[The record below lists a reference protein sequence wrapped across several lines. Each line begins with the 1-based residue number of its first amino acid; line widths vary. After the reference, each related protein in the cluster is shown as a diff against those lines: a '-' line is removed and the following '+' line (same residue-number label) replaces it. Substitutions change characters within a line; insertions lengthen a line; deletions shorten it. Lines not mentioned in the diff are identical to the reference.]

1 MKDFQGLFAEC
12 CIEARHL
19 GIPISNHIK
28 TVRVNNRLSRAMGRC
43 KRINNYLGEWFEIE
57 INPCMLA
64 EEVDPMET
72 KNTIVHE
79 LIHTCPGCMNHGDTF
94 HYYAKIVNRKLGYH
108 VDTYVKTSALVSAGV
123 KVKTR
128 QKETYKYALV
138 CKACGHEYKRK
149 RWSEALENPSRYRCN
164 CGGSLFTKS
173 LIGNKTILTAAN
185 SMR

>member
-1 MKDFQGLFAEC
+1 MKDLQGLFAEC
-12 CIEARHL
+12 CMEVRCL
-19 GIPISNHIK
+19 GIPVSNHIK
-28 TVRVNNRLSRAMGRC
+28 AVRVNNRLSRAMGRC
-43 KRINNYLGEWFEIE
+43 KRINNYVMEVYEIE

-64 EEVDPMET
+64 DEVDPMET

-79 LIHTCPGCMNHGDTF
+79 LIHTCPGCMNHGDMF
-94 HYYAKIVNRKLGYH
+94 HHWAEVVNKRLGYH
-108 VDTYVKTSALVSAGV
+108 VDTYAQTETLVNAGV
-123 KVKTR
+123 EIKTR

-173 LIGNKTILTAAN
+173 LTGNESILTAAN